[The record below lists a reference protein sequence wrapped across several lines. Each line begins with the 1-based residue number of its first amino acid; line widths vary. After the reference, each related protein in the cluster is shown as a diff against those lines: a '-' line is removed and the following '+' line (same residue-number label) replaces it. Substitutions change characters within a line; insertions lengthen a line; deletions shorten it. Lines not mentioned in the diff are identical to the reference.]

1 MLILLPPSE
10 WKQHWWE
17 YFDQDITSSQDL
29 LSRNTEQPLEIA
41 SSASEKDLKCTGKRY
56 AEAIALNKTTKQWPF
71 LPAIERYSGV
81 MYSAINY
88 QGMSPAWQ
96 YFFNQHIGILSG
108 LYGFV
113 RPQDQI
119 ANYKLPV
126 NTQLKHFWKE
136 KLTNYLNSIES
147 ELIIDLLPWAYHAM
161 IDWKKIQA
169 KVVQVER
176 HNADGTKVSHGVKKI
191 KGEWLHKLC
200 EQQEK
205 SYDWDNNSGKI
216 ILHPYVS

>member
-10 WKQHWWE
+10 WKKSGWIMQKA
-17 YFDQDITSSQDL
+17 S
-29 LSRNTEQPLEIA
+29 LSRETTQPIEIA
-41 SSASEKDLKCTGKRY
+41 LSASEKDLKCTGKRY
-56 AEAIALNKTTKQWPF
+56 AEAVALNKNIDSWSRMS
-71 LPAIERYSGV
+71 AIDRYSGV

-88 QGMSPAWQ
+88 QGMTSKWQ
-96 YFFNQHIGILSG
+96 QFFNQHIGILSG

-136 KLTNYLNSIES
+136 KLTTYLNTIES
-147 ELIIDLLPWAYHAM
+147 EVIIDILSGPYREM
-161 IDWKKIQA
+161 IDWKKIKA

-176 HNADGTKVSHGVKKI
+176 HNPNGMKVSHGVKKI
-191 KGEWLHKLC
+191 KGERLHKLC
-200 EQQEK
+200 EQQGEG
-205 SYDWDNNSGKI
+205 YDWNNEKI
-216 ILHPYVS
+216 VFEV

>member
-10 WKQHWWE
+10 WKQSWWE
-17 YFDQDITSSQDL
+17 YLNQNSESSQKL
-29 LSRNTEQPLEIA
+29 LSWNTEQSLEIA

-56 AEAIALNKTTKQWPF
+56 AEAIVLNKITEQWPF

-88 QGMSPAWQ
+88 QGMSSAWQ
-96 YFFNQHIGILSG
+96 HFFNQHIGILSG

-113 RPQDQI
+113 RPQDKI

-136 KLTNYLNSIES
+136 KLTKYLNSIES
-147 ELIIDLLPWAYHAM
+147 ELIIDLLPWSYHAM

-176 HNADGTKVSHGVKKI
+176 HNPDGTKVSHGVKKI

-200 EQQEK
+200 EQQGEG
-205 SYDWDNNSGKI
+205 YDRNEEKI
-216 ILHPYVS
+216 IFEV